1 MTKKEVLEMLDDME
15 GRILRSNGFIAGFVT
30 QGFILELIDR
40 KRAEVAAL
48 EEGNMMGAV
57 VATGMAGEGGH
68 ARIPIVGLQIVVDRY
83 VEYLREELATSRK
96 AAEWVERNI
105 IRRSNRELVVAVC
118 CDSGGRA
125 TYIDV
130 VAKGTV
136 NCCLASVVE
145 IFKVAIISNAV
156 NIILFHNHPCGD
168 PTPSAKDEE
177 TTRKVREVGELLDI
191 GLLDHIII
199 GSDGAY
205 YSFMENNVAGSSPDG
220 A

>member
-1 MTKKEVLEMLDDME
+1 
-15 GRILRSNGFIAGFVT
+15 
-30 QGFILELIDR
+30 
-40 KRAEVAAL
+40 
-48 EEGNMMGAV
+48 MGAIV
-57 VATGMAGEGGH
+57 TTEMADGSGH
-68 ARIPIVGLQIVVDRY
+68 TRIPIVGLQIVVDRY
-83 VEYLREELATSRK
+83 VEYLREDLASSRK

-177 TTRKVREVGELLDI
+177 TTKRVREVGELLDI

-205 YSFMENNVAGSSPDG
+205 YSLMENNVPGGSPDG